1 MHSDAHRPLLAV
13 LLGGFI
19 AGTIDVGAAALIFGA
34 GPIVILQAIASGML
48 GRTAFFAG
56 AAGATLGLILQ
67 WAMSWII
74 AAVYVGAARYLAAL
88 GRHWLAAGV
97 CYGVVVFGVMNYVVV
112 PLSAAYP
119 RHPFTP
125 RTFVGSL
132 LAMLLFGAIVAFF
145 ARRAWLTP
153 AKKQ

>member
-19 AGTIDVGAAALIFGA
+19 AGTIDVGAAALIFGV
-34 GPIVILQAIASGML
+34 GPIVILQAIASGVL
-48 GRTAFFAG
+48 GRAAFFAG
-56 AAGATLGLILQ
+56 AASATLGLILQ

-88 GRHWLAAGV
+88 GRHWLAAGL
-97 CYGVVVFGVMNYVVV
+97 CYGVVVFGVMNYGVV

-119 RHPFTP
+119 RNPFTP
-125 RTFVGSL
+125 RTFVESL
-132 LAMLLFGAIVAFF
+132 LAMLLFGVLVAFF
-145 ARRAWLTP
+145 ARRAWLKP
-153 AKKQ
+153 AKEQ